1 MDLQFKQSRDIVNWL
16 GEEEVED
23 INDESSGE
31 EDCVLESDHE
41 TDTEQEGDSD
51 EDNVPLCQREVYKG
65 KDGTQWNKAVPPKNK
80 ELLLVG
86 VKFVQERKIG
96 RREHLAIIVES

>member
-16 GEEEVED
+16 GEEEVEED

-51 EDNVPLCQREVYKG
+51 EDNVPLCQREFYKG
-65 KDGTQWNKAVPPKNK
+65 KNGTQWNKAVPPKNVRTRSCNIVTHLPGCK
-80 ELLLVG
+80 GQV
-86 VKFVQERKIG
+86 
-96 RREHLAIIVES
+96 REAT

>member
-1 MDLQFKQSRDIVNWL
+1 MDLQFKQSRDIANWL
-16 GEEEVED
+16 GEEEVEED

-65 KDGTQWNKAVPPKNK
+65 KDGTQWNKAVPPKKILERFPIVNK
-80 ELLLVG
+80 RIDHKCYY
-86 VKFVQERKIG
+86 KFITF
-96 RREHLAIIVES
+96 

>member
-41 TDTEQEGDSD
+41 TDTEQEGVSD
-51 EDNVPLCQREVYKG
+51 EDNVPLCQREVYK
-65 KDGTQWNKAVPPKNK
+65 
-80 ELLLVG
+80 
-86 VKFVQERKIG
+86 
-96 RREHLAIIVES
+96 